1 MNDII
6 FFVVGTVLGFVIHGA
21 QKQSEDKS
29 DTELEK
35 LKEEVAYYKKLTKG
49 VIEENMQM
57 RRKLGGWNNPDL
69 RTYDGK
75 LK

>member
-1 MNDII
+1 MILTFI
-6 FFVVGTVLGFVIHGA
+6 VGTVLGYII
-21 QKQSEDKS
+21 KSEKRPTVDPTLVSKI
-29 DTELEK
+29 EEMEK
-35 LKEEVAYYKKLTKG
+35 TIAYYKKMTTT
-49 VIEENMQM
+49 ISQENMEM